1 MSVVQEPSG
10 SVRWPDGA
18 APLDP
23 PTSTS
28 PTGPLL
34 AIAHRAGNNLTALR
48 TALDAGV
55 DLIEADIQLFRDALE
70 VRHGSTLG
78 RHLLWD
84 EWQLIR
90 RRSDLPVLREM
101 LAAMPGDPR
110 VMLDL
115 KGTSHRVGAHVA
127 AVLREVAPGVPV
139 TVCTKYWP
147 MLDAFGDDP
156 HIRRVFSAS
165 SRTAL
170 SRLRA
175 RLRHEPAFGVS
186 IRRQLLTPSIVAE
199 LRRAVDVVMVWPVDS
214 AESLAHARRLG
225 VTGVISKKLPLLR
238 QVMATR

>member
-1 MSVVQEPSG
+1 MSELVQEPPG
-10 SVRWPDGA
+10 SVRRGGA
-18 APLDP
+18 ASFDP
-23 PTSTS
+23 PAS
-28 PTGPLL
+28 PKESLL
-34 AIAHRAGNNLTALR
+34 AIAHRAGNDLAALR

-55 DLIEADIQLFRDALE
+55 DLIEADIHLFRDILE
-70 VRHGSTLG
+70 VRHSKRLG

-84 EWQLIR
+84 EWQLSR
-90 RRSDLPVLREM
+90 RRDELPVLREM

-115 KGTSHRVGAHVA
+115 KGTTERVGTQVA
-127 AVLREVAPGVPV
+127 AVLREVAPEVPV

-156 HIRRVFSAS
+156 HIRQVFSAS

-170 SRLRA
+170 SRLRE
-175 RLRHEPAFGVS
+175 RLRHTPAFGVS

-214 AESLAHARRLG
+214 AESLEHARRLG